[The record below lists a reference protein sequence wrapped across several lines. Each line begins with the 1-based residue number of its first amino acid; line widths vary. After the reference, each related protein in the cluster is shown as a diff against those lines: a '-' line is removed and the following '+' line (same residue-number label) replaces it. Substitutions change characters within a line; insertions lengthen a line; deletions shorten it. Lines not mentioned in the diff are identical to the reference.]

1 MSANPDPDGLLLS
14 DDERMHALNVIG
26 EHYAAGRLDASEFY
40 DRSEAIASARTLD
53 AMRDSFR
60 GLPGGLPLDVI
71 DGHVRKL
78 PVGGQIESTGA
89 GRTVA
94 SPAARSDESD
104 LSALRK
110 RGGLV
115 ESLDG
120 VIFGITLVAFLV
132 LQLIVEWD
140 YAWIVW
146 PSLVVTLSVPRM
158 ILRFSDT
165 DEEIYEE
172 LKEEEAKSRKK
183 RLREAAERIHELEA
197 KRDPDKI

>member
-1 MSANPDPDGLLLS
+1 MSANPDPDDLLLS
-14 DDERMHALNVIG
+14 DDERLHALNAIS
-26 EHYAAGRLDASEFY
+26 EHYAAGRLDSSEFY
-40 DRSEAIASARTLD
+40 DRSGAIASARTLD

-71 DGHVRKL
+71 DGHIRKL
-78 PVGGQIESTGA
+78 AGGGELESTGA
-89 GRTVA
+89 GAPVA
-94 SPAARSDESD
+94 PPAARSDESD

-120 VIFGITLVAFLV
+120 VIVGVTLVVFLV
-132 LQLIVEWD
+132 LQVIVDWD

-146 PSLVVTLSVPRM
+146 PSLIVTLSVPRM
-158 ILRFSDT
+158 ILKYSDA

-197 KRDPDKI
+197 KRDPDKT

>member
-1 MSANPDPDGLLLS
+1 VSTDPDPDDLLLS

-40 DRSEAIASARTLD
+40 DRSGVIASARTLD

-60 GLPGGLPLDVI
+60 GLPGGPPLAVI

-78 PVGGQIESTGA
+78 PVGGQVESTGA
-89 GRTVA
+89 GRTLA
-94 SPAARSDESD
+94 SSAVRSDESD

-132 LQLIVEWD
+132 LQLIVDWD

-146 PSLVVTLSVPRM
+146 PSLVVTLSLPRM
-158 ILRFSDT
+158 ILRYSDT

-172 LKEEEAKSRKK
+172 LKEEDAKSRKK
-183 RLREAAERIHELEA
+183 RLREAAERIQELEA
-197 KRDPDKI
+197 KRDLDEI

>member
-1 MSANPDPDGLLLS
+1 MSTTPDPDDLRLS

-60 GLPGGLPLDVI
+60 GLPGGLPLAVTE
-71 DGHVRKL
+71 GHVRKL
-78 PVGGQIESTGA
+78 SVGGDIESAGA
-89 GRTVA
+89 GRPVA
-94 SPAARSDESD
+94 SPGTRSDESD

-110 RGGLV
+110 RGGLI

-120 VIFGITLVAFLV
+120 VIFGVTLVAFLV
-132 LQLIVEWD
+132 LQLIVDWD

-146 PSLVVTLSVPRM
+146 PSLIVTLSVPRM
-158 ILRFSDT
+158 ILKYSDA

-183 RLREAAERIHELEA
+183 RLREAAERIQELEA
-197 KRDPDKI
+197 KRDPDKA

>member
-1 MSANPDPDGLLLS
+1 VSTTPDPDDLRLS

-60 GLPGGLPLDVI
+60 GLPGGLPLAVTE
-71 DGHVRKL
+71 GRVRKL
-78 PVGGQIESTGA
+78 PVGGDIESAGA
-89 GRTVA
+89 GRPVA
-94 SPAARSDESD
+94 SLWTRSDESD

-110 RGGLV
+110 RGGLI

-120 VIFGITLVAFLV
+120 VIFGVTLVAFLV
-132 LQLIVEWD
+132 LQLIVDWD

-146 PSLVVTLSVPRM
+146 PSLIVTLSVPRM
-158 ILRFSDT
+158 IFKYSDA

-197 KRDPDKI
+197 KRDPGQV

>member
-1 MSANPDPDGLLLS
+1 MSTNPDPDDLRLS

-60 GLPGGLPLDVI
+60 GLPGGLPLAVTE
-71 DGHVRKL
+71 GHVRKL
-78 PVGGQIESTGA
+78 PVGGDIGSAGTG
-89 GRTVA
+89 RPVA
-94 SPAARSDESD
+94 SPGTRSDESD

-120 VIFGITLVAFLV
+120 VIFGVTLVAFLV
-132 LQLIVEWD
+132 LQLIVDWD

-146 PSLVVTLSVPRM
+146 PSLILTLSVPRM
-158 ILRFSDT
+158 ILKYSDA

-197 KRDPDKI
+197 KRDPDNA

>member
-1 MSANPDPDGLLLS
+1 MSTTPDPDDLRLS

-60 GLPGGLPLDVI
+60 GLPGGLPLAVAE
-71 DGHVRKL
+71 GHVRKL
-78 PVGGQIESTGA
+78 PVGGDIESAGA
-89 GRTVA
+89 GLPVA
-94 SPAARSDESD
+94 SPGIRSDESD

-132 LQLIVEWD
+132 LQLIVDWD

-146 PSLVVTLSVPRM
+146 PSLIVTLSVPRM
-158 ILRFSDT
+158 ILKYSDA

-172 LKEEEAKSRKK
+172 LKEEEAKSRKR
-183 RLREAAERIHELEA
+183 RLREAAERIQELEA
-197 KRDPDKI
+197 KRDPDKG

>member
-1 MSANPDPDGLLLS
+1 MSTTPDPDDLRLS

-60 GLPGGLPLDVI
+60 GLPGGLPLAVTE
-71 DGHVRKL
+71 GHVRKL
-78 PVGGQIESTGA
+78 PVGGDIESAGTG
-89 GRTVA
+89 RLVA
-94 SPAARSDESD
+94 SPGTRSDESD

-110 RGGLV
+110 RGGLI

-120 VIFGITLVAFLV
+120 VIFGVTLVAFLV
-132 LQLIVEWD
+132 LQLIVDWD

-146 PSLVVTLSVPRM
+146 PSLILTLSVPRM
-158 ILRFSDT
+158 ILKYSDA

-197 KRDPDKI
+197 KRDPDNA

>member
-1 MSANPDPDGLLLS
+1 MSTDPDPDDLLLS

-40 DRSEAIASARTLD
+40 DRSGVIASARTLD

-60 GLPGGLPLDVI
+60 GLPGGPPLAVI

-78 PVGGQIESTGA
+78 PVGGQVESTGA
-89 GRTVA
+89 GRTLA
-94 SPAARSDESD
+94 SSAARSDESD

-132 LQLIVEWD
+132 LQLIVDWD

-146 PSLVVTLSVPRM
+146 PSLVVTLSLPRM
-158 ILRFSDT
+158 ILRYSDT

-172 LKEEEAKSRKK
+172 LKEEDAKSRKK
-183 RLREAAERIHELEA
+183 RLREAAERIQELEA
-197 KRDPDKI
+197 KRDLDEI

>member
-1 MSANPDPDGLLLS
+1 
-14 DDERMHALNVIG
+14 MHALNVIG

-40 DRSEAIASARTLD
+40 DRSGVIASARTLD

-60 GLPGGLPLDVI
+60 GLPGGPPLAVI

-78 PVGGQIESTGA
+78 PVGGQVESTGA
-89 GRTVA
+89 GRTLA
-94 SPAARSDESD
+94 SSAARSDESD

-132 LQLIVEWD
+132 LQLIVDWD

-146 PSLVVTLSVPRM
+146 PSLVVTLSLPRM
-158 ILRFSDT
+158 ILRYSDT

-172 LKEEEAKSRKK
+172 LKEEDAKSRKK
-183 RLREAAERIHELEA
+183 RLREAAERIQELEA
-197 KRDPDKI
+197 KRDLDEI

>member
-1 MSANPDPDGLLLS
+1 
-14 DDERMHALNVIG
+14 MHALNVIG

-40 DRSEAIASARTLD
+40 DRSGAIASARTLD

-71 DGHVRKL
+71 DGHVRKMA
-78 PVGGQIESTGA
+78 VGGDVEPTGV
-89 GRTVA
+89 GRPVA
-94 SPAARSDESD
+94 SPGPRSDESD

-120 VIFGITLVAFLV
+120 VIFGVTLVAFLV
-132 LQLIVEWD
+132 LQLIVDWD

-146 PSLVVTLSVPRM
+146 PSLIVTLSVPRM
-158 ILRFSDT
+158 LLKYSDA

-197 KRDPDKI
+197 KRDPDNT